1 MCVGGGVA
9 VNLFLI
15 LKGIFFFQNNLKV
28 KFGCLFKKWLLLFK
42 KWWHNSLPFFS
53 VCFCI
58 GFFHRDMKPENL
70 LCIGPELV
78 KIADF
83 GLARELRSQP
93 PYTDYVSTRW

>member
-42 KWWHNSLPFFS
+42 K
-53 VCFCI
+53 
-58 GFFHRDMKPENL
+58 
-70 LCIGPELV
+70 
-78 KIADF
+78 
-83 GLARELRSQP
+83 
-93 PYTDYVSTRW
+93 